1 MRISEASDTIVRQ
14 IQETTK
20 ANTDTK
26 RMRIEA
32 QIVAKELKSR
42 DSHAQHEHE
51 LKQQMLVH
59 EHERSMASE
68 KARLLELEL
77 HLEETKLR
85 RLEAQVQAGE
95 AGEK

>member
-1 MRISEASDTIVRQ
+1 
-14 IQETTK
+14 
-20 ANTDTK
+20 
-26 RMRIEA
+26 MRIEA

-42 DSHAQHEHE
+42 DSHAQREHE

-77 HLEETKLR
+77 

>member
-1 MRISEASDTIVRQ
+1 MRI
-14 IQETTK
+14 K
-20 ANTDTK
+20 
-26 RMRIEA
+26 A

-42 DSHAQHEHE
+42 DSHAQREHE

-59 EHERSMASE
+59 KHEQLMASE

-77 HLEETKLR
+77 RLEETKLH

>member
-1 MRISEASDTIVRQ
+1 MS
-14 IQETTK
+14 
-20 ANTDTK
+20 
-26 RMRIEA
+26 IEA
-32 QIVAKELKSR
+32 QIVAKELKSC

-77 HLEETKLR
+77 RLEETKLH

>member
-26 RMRIEA
+26 QMRMEA
-32 QIVAKELKSR
+32 QIVVKELKSR
-42 DSHAQHEHE
+42 DSHAQCEHE

-59 EHERSMASE
+59 EHEWSMASE
-68 KARLLELEL
+68 KARLLEFEL
-77 HLEETKLR
+77 RLEETKLR
-85 RLEAQVQAGE
+85 HLEAQVQAGE
-95 AGEK
+95 ASEK